1 MGFDIGIDLANGF
14 FQEKA
19 EQIDQ
24 GFRNTCRYP
33 ISKSWEDRKSM
44 TQTTID

>member
-1 MGFDIGIDLANGF
+1 MGFDIGIDLGNGF

-24 GFRNTCRYP
+24 GFETLVDIQFQNHGKTE
-33 ISKSWEDRKSM
+33 KA
-44 TQTTID
+44 